1 MVVAVAV
8 AVAVAGAVENPIH
21 PQLIKFVPKYTDFG
35 SFKSNLVAPPC
46 LTPARKAFQGG
57 DYLLTG
63 GGGYSTGIPQVPRQR
78 RDPGLPCKQ
87 LDGF

>member
-8 AVAVAGAVENPIH
+8 AVAVAGAVVNPIH
-21 PQLIKFVPKYTDFG
+21 PQLIKFVPKYADFVP
-35 SFKSNLVAPPC
+35 FKSNLVAPPC

-63 GGGYSTGIPQVPRQR
+63 GGG
-78 RDPGLPCKQ
+78 
-87 LDGF
+87 